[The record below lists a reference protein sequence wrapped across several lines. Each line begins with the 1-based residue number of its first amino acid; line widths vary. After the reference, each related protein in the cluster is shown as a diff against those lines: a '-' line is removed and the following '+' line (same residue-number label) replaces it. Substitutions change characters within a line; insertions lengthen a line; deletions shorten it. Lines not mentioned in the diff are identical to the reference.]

1 MKGHRLIGSGRVLA
15 LTVWLVSMG
24 VALADDPIRIAHV
37 YGKTG
42 PLANYGK
49 QSHDGLMLG
58 LEYATEGSM
67 MINGRALEVIEKDSR
82 LDPLLGRSLLEEAYR
97 DDQALIAV
105 GPLSSSVAIPML
117 PVARQY
123 RRILLVEPAVA
134 DTITGSRGNR
144 YVFRTGRSASLEA
157 VANAVA
163 LAQPGVKIAA
173 LAPDNDFGHDTLTAF
188 QQTLGGRGAQLVHQE
203 FVAAGSTDFSA
214 AAERLFAALS
224 ELEGDRV
231 VFVNW
236 AGEGDPLAQLTALNP
251 EPDAIRFAANGG
263 FLSTLVGY
271 RPYEGLEGVNYYYFE
286 HPSNSVN
293 DWFVEQYL
301 ARFGTPPDIFA
312 AGGMTAGIA
321 LVEALRRA
329 DSTDTEDL
337 VDTLEGMRFNS
348 PKGDM
353 LIRASDH
360 QALQSMYHYRLRS
373 EAGVE
378 WAVPELL
385 REIPLEQIPLPS
397 GR

>member
-1 MKGHRLIGSGRVLA
+1 MKEVSVGSVLLMLLLGLTSGRV
-15 LTVWLVSMG
+15 
-24 VALADDPIRIAHV
+24 LADDPIRIAHV

-42 PLANYGK
+42 PLANYGQ

-58 LEYATEGSM
+58 LEYATEGTMS
-67 MINGRALEVIEKDSR
+67 INGRALEVIEKDSR
-82 LDPLLGRSLLEEAYR
+82 LDPLLGRSLLEEAYVE
-97 DDQALIAV
+97 DDALVAV

-144 YVFRTGRSASLEA
+144 YVFRTGRSASQEA

-163 LAQPGVKIAA
+163 LARPGLKIATI
-173 LAPDNDFGHDTLTAF
+173 APDNDFGHNTLAAF
-188 QQTLGGRGAQLVHQE
+188 RQALVGTGAEIVHQE
-203 FVAAGSTDFSA
+203 FLPAGSDDFRA
-214 AAERLFAALS
+214 ANERIYTALADA
-224 ELEGDRV
+224 EGDRL

-236 AGEGDPLAQLTALNP
+236 AGAGDPLAQLQAMNP
-251 EPDAIRFAANGG
+251 AQQGIRLAANGG
-263 FLSTLVGY
+263 FLSTLAGY
-271 RPYEGLEGVNYYYFE
+271 KAYDGLEGANYYYFE

-293 DWFVEQYL
+293 DWLVEQYL
-301 ARFGTPPDIFA
+301 ARFGTPPDIFV

-329 DSTDTEDL
+329 DSTDTDDL
-337 VDTLEGMRFNS
+337 IETLEGMRFNS

-353 LIRASDH
+353 LIRAEDH
-360 QALQSMYHYRLRS
+360 QTLQSMYHFRLRT
-373 EAGVE
+373 EDGVE
-378 WAVPELL
+378 WAIPELV
-385 REIPLEQIPLPS
+385 REIPLAEIPLPI